1 MPEVFYVLALAALPA
16 AGNLVGGLTA
26 EAVPVSERTL
36 SLALHAAAGIVLA
49 VVGVELMPRVL
60 SVEPAWLVILALMAG
75 DGCETLRKV
84 GGDLPEGQ

>member
-1 MPEVFYVLALAALPA
+1 MFWLLPPCRR
-16 AGNLVGGLTA
+16 LEIVVGGLTA

-36 SLALHAAAGIVLA
+36 GLALHAAARIVLA

-75 DGCETLRKV
+75 GIFFRFR
-84 GGDLPEGQ
+84 